1 RAGIRRVFPGGYV
14 RRGGEVGQG
23 EVPDPAVAHHPGRA
37 PGGLSPRGHGAMN
50 GFVDGN
56 LRALLRVPVSASRD
70 GERTDLVV
78 WIDTAFN
85 GGLAVPRKQVAE
97 LGLSKQSSA
106 EAILADGRSV
116 ELETC
121 ACFLDWFGNTY
132 ETQIAASDGEYP
144 LLGTMLLDGHRLHI
158 NYAAKRSNSRSGP

>member
-1 RAGIRRVFPGGYV
+1 
-14 RRGGEVGQG
+14 
-23 EVPDPAVAHHPGRA
+23 
-37 PGGLSPRGHGAMN
+37 MN
-50 GFVDGN
+50 GFVDDQ

-85 GGLAVPRKQVAE
+85 GGLAIPQKQVAD
-97 LGLSKQSSA
+97 LGLVKQSSA

-116 ELETC
+116 ELETF
-121 ACFLDWFGNTY
+121 ACFVDWFGNSY

-144 LLGTMLLDGHRLHI
+144 LLGTMLLNGRRLEI
-158 NYAAKRSNSRSGP
+158 SYAEKTVELT